1 MAAKK
6 KKTTRNK
13 KKQPRPNKARF
24 PWKGI
29 LFFFLVLAFIAA
41 VPVSFFYLEKY
52 VKNKPR
58 ISQRTGPLEIMTPP
72 AWINNALLERTAR
85 QAGAKIFALNEHTAQ
100 TVAADMAQFAWMK
113 DTRVRVTDKTVQL
126 FGEYRLPVVMV
137 ETTGQK
143 YYIAADMTVMDF
155 VPLDTV
161 NTVQVKGFAYH
172 GRPALGSKWLD
183 EDMELAVK
191 LALVLDKMDELTC
204 PDNPLLEEIEY
215 IDITNHEGRK
225 SSNKPHVVLNVTDGT
240 EVFWGASY
248 GQSQKYLEADEK
260 EKVQKLYSFYKQHGT
275 LAGKVKYIELRIPQ
289 KSIPRARID

>member
-1 MAAKK
+1 MAARK
-6 KKTTRNK
+6 KKTRTKK
-13 KKQPRPNKARF
+13 KKQPNPLSLRI
-24 PWKGI
+24 PWKVL
-29 LFFFLVLAFIAA
+29 LFTFLTVAFAA
-41 VPVSFFYLEKY
+41 AATVGFYYLERY
-52 VKNKPR
+52 VKNTAR

-85 QAGAKIFALNEHTAQ
+85 QAGAKTFALNEQTAC
-100 TVAADMAQFAWMK
+100 TVADNMAQFAWMK

-126 FGEYRLPVVMV
+126 FGEYRMPVVMV
-137 ETTGQK
+137 ETAGQQ
-143 YYIAADMTVMDF
+143 YYISADMTVMDF

-161 NTVQVKGFAYH
+161 TTVEVRGFTYH
-172 GRPALGSKWLD
+172 GRPALGSQWLD

-191 LALVLDKMDELTC
+191 LALVLRKMDELTC

-215 IDITNHEGRK
+215 IDIGNHEGRK
-225 SSNKPHVVLNVTDGT
+225 SSSKPHVVLHVTDGT

-275 LAGKVKYIELRIPQ
+275 LVGKVKYIELRIPQ